1 MANYELKNTNMI
13 YQLLRTIVI
22 IMAMYYIGKFLMR
35 IFAPMLMK
43 YAAGKMEQKVKEQF
57 HKQQQPQQQNQKPK
71 EPIHKRTSTKKVG
84 DYIDF
89 EEID

>member
-1 MANYELKNTNMI
+1 MI

-22 IMAMYYIGKFLMR
+22 IMAVYYIGKFLMR

-57 HKQQQPQQQNQKPK
+57 QHHQETQQQQPK
-71 EPIHKRTSTKKVG
+71 EPVHKRSSTKKVG

>member
-1 MANYELKNTNMI
+1 MI

-22 IMAMYYIGKFLMR
+22 IMAVYYIGKFLMR

-57 HKQQQPQQQNQKPK
+57 QQHQQPQREQQKK
-71 EPIHKRTSTKKVG
+71 TEPIHKNTSTKKVG

>member
-1 MANYELKNTNMI
+1 MI

-22 IMAMYYIGKFLMR
+22 IMAVYYIGKFLMR

-57 HKQQQPQQQNQKPK
+57 QQHQQSQQQPKTPK

>member
-1 MANYELKNTNMI
+1 MI
-13 YQLLRTIVI
+13 FQLLRTIVI
-22 IMAMYYIGKFLMR
+22 IMAVYYIGKFLMR
-35 IFAPMLMK
+35 IFAPILMK

-57 HKQQQPQQQNQKPK
+57 QQQQGQQQKTNQTTQ
-71 EPIHKRTSTKKVG
+71 PIHKRKSTKKVG

>member
-1 MANYELKNTNMI
+1 MI

-22 IMAMYYIGKFLMR
+22 IMAVYYIGKFLMR

-57 HKQQQPQQQNQKPK
+57 QQHQQPQREQHQKT
-71 EPIHKRTSTKKVG
+71 EPIHKKTSTKKVG

>member
-1 MANYELKNTNMI
+1 MA
-13 YQLLRTIVI
+13 V
-22 IMAMYYIGKFLMR
+22 YYIGKFLMR

-57 HKQQQPQQQNQKPK
+57 QQHQQPQREQQKK
-71 EPIHKRTSTKKVG
+71 TEPIHKKTSTKKVG

>member
-1 MANYELKNTNMI
+1 MI

-22 IMAMYYIGKFLMR
+22 IMAVYYIGKFLMR

-57 HKQQQPQQQNQKPK
+57 QQHQQPQREQQQKK
-71 EPIHKRTSTKKVG
+71 TEPIHKKTSTKKVG

>member
-1 MANYELKNTNMI
+1 MI

-22 IMAMYYIGKFLMR
+22 IMGVYYVGKFLMR
-35 IFAPMLMK
+35 IFAPMLMT
-43 YAAGKMEQKVKEQF
+43 YAAGKMEKKVKEQF
-57 HKQQQPQQQNQKPK
+57 QQHQQKQQQKPSQ
-71 EPIHKRTSTKKVG
+71 EETPIDKRTSTKKVG

>member
-1 MANYELKNTNMI
+1 MI

-22 IMAMYYIGKFLMR
+22 IMAVYYIGKFLMR

-43 YAAGKMEQKVKEQF
+43 YAAGKMEQKVREQF
-57 HKQQQPQQQNQKPK
+57 QQQQSAQQPQQTQKTTD
-71 EPIHKRTSTKKVG
+71 KRTATKKVG

>member
-1 MANYELKNTNMI
+1 MI

-22 IMAMYYIGKFLMR
+22 IMAVYYIGKFLMR
-35 IFAPMLMK
+35 IFAPLLIK

-57 HKQQQPQQQNQKPK
+57 GQHQQTQQPK
-71 EPIHKRTSTKKVG
+71 EHKAPTHKRTSTKKVG

>member
-1 MANYELKNTNMI
+1 MI

-22 IMAMYYIGKFLMR
+22 IMAVYYIGKFLMR

-57 HKQQQPQQQNQKPK
+57 QHRQEAQQQQQQPK

-84 DYIDF
+84 EYIDF

>member
-1 MANYELKNTNMI
+1 MI

-22 IMAMYYIGKFLMR
+22 IMAVYYIGKFLMR

-57 HKQQQPQQQNQKPK
+57 QQHQQAQQPPQQEK

>member
-1 MANYELKNTNMI
+1 MI

-22 IMAMYYIGKFLMR
+22 IMAVYYIGKFLMR

-57 HKQQQPQQQNQKPK
+57 QQHQQSQHRSQEPK
-71 EPIHKRTSTKKVG
+71 EPIHKKTTTKKVG

>member
-1 MANYELKNTNMI
+1 MI

-22 IMAMYYIGKFLMR
+22 ILAVYYIGKFLMR
-35 IFAPMLMK
+35 IFAPVLMR

-57 HKQQQPQQQNQKPK
+57 QQQYQQQNTEQT
-71 EPIHKRTSTKKVG
+71 TSKTKMKSSSKKVG
-84 DYIDF
+84 EYIDF